1 MNVFEKETIMQNLV
15 TLEKCLNLNDR
26 FKKLSVQ
33 RRIFSQRMVDDIMKR
48 DSPTLDYCMRL
59 LHRGP
64 NAFTQFID
72 ILIETKQN
80 SIVDLLL
87 NIT

>member
-15 TLEKCLNLNDR
+15 TFEKCLNINDQ